1 MHNILSKLL
10 AKRGIKDVTELDKEE
25 RIQFEVWHG
34 ILSKENLTLEDIKN
48 FCQAQIEVIEGK
60 WKDFNIKQSKKAEWI
75 PYHTVY
81 STLLLAIESP
91 KVAREG
97 LEKQLL
103 ELIK

>member
-48 FCQAQIEVIEGK
+48 FCQSQIEVIEGK
-60 WKDFNIKQSKKAEWI
+60 WKDFNIKQNKKAEWI

-91 KVAREG
+91 KVARAN

>member
-91 KVAREG
+91 KVARAN